1 MTKYISSER
10 AKNDL
15 REIADYTQR
24 RWSDEHAE
32 RYVRM
37 LFGEFARLADNPL
50 VGRSYDNYRV
60 GLRGYSCGKHVVL
73 YRVLSR
79 SKVRIVRI
87 LHERMDF
94 SKHLK

>member
-1 MTKYISSER
+1 M
-10 AKNDL
+10 
-15 REIADYTQR
+15 
-24 RWSDEHAE
+24 
-32 RYVRM
+32 RM
-37 LFGEFARLADNPL
+37 LFGEFARLADKPL

-79 SKVRIVRI
+79 TKVRIVRI

>member
-1 MTKYISSER
+1 M
-10 AKNDL
+10 
-15 REIADYTQR
+15 
-24 RWSDEHAE
+24 DEQAE

-37 LFGEFARLADNPL
+37 LFGEFARLADKPL

-87 LHERMDF
+87 LHDRMDF